1 MLRKTE
7 PARVAPSCAASALA
21 VQTAQ
26 TNQSVRYLG
35 FSLKITYGTSLT
47 GGPANPGVG
56 VCAYAYVSALHP
68 ELERRVDLG
77 AAKVQLCSELC
88 RRGDAKGL
96 HGLSHVAQYHI
107 FLSMTSGLNTV
118 IPRTFSTT
126 TVRRS
131 IPTAIDVST
140 SCGPVL
146 NW

>member
-7 PARVAPSCAASALA
+7 PACVAPSRAASPPA

-26 TNQSVRYLG
+26 TNHSARCLG
-35 FSLKITYGTSLT
+35 FSLEITYGTSLA
-47 GGPANPGVG
+47 GGPADPGLG
-56 VCAYAYVSALHP
+56 ACAYAYVSALHP

-77 AAKVQLCSELC
+77 AAKMQLCSELC
-88 RRGDAKGL
+88 RRGNTKGL
-96 HGLSHVAQYHI
+96 HGLSHVAQDHI

-118 IPRTFSTT
+118 IPRTFRTT

-146 NW
+146 N